1 MNIPF
6 IILAAL
12 AGIVILLLVAAS
24 FMKKDY
30 LIERNIV
37 INAPTEAVFDYAKH
51 LKNQDYY
58 NKWVMTDPEMKKH
71 FTGIDGNVGFI
82 YKWNGNKKAGEGEQ
96 EIIQLDEG
104 KRVVSEVRFVRPFVT
119 KSLLD
124 MRTDSQSVNQTK
136 VRWSTS
142 SRMKYPMNIML
153 PMISNMLAKDM
164 DISLMNLKRIL
175 EGRM

>member
-1 MNIPF
+1 MNIQF

-12 AGIVILLLVAAS
+12 AGIVILLLVAGS

-30 LIERNIV
+30 VIERNIV
-37 INAPTEAVFDYAKH
+37 INAPSKAVFDYAKQ

-71 FTGIDGNVGFI
+71 FKGIDGEVGFI
-82 YKWNGNKKAGEGEQ
+82 YEWNGNKKAGEGEQ

-104 KRVVSEVRFVRPFVT
+104 KRIVSQVRFVRPFVS

-124 MRTDSQSVNQTK
+124 MRTDSLSDNQ
-136 VRWSTS
+136 
-142 SRMKYPMNIML
+142 
-153 PMISNMLAKDM
+153 
-164 DISLMNLKRIL
+164 
-175 EGRM
+175 